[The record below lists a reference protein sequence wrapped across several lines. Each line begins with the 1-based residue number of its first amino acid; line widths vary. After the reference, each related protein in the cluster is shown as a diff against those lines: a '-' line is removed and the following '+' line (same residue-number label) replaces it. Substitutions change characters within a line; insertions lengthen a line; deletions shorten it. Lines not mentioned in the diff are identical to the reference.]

1 MKIFISLLSPFEVIL
16 LLIYYQGHI
25 LKIANNDNHNYEV

>member
-1 MKIFISLLSPFEVIL
+1 ML

-25 LKIANNDNHNYEV
+25 LRIANNDNHNYEV